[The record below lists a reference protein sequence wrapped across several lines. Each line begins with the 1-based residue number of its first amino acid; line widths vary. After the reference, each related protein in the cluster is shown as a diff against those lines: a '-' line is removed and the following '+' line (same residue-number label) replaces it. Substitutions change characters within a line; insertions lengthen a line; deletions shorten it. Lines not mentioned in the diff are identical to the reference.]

1 MEDFKMLMDK
11 TIGVFNTMIVLWG
24 HTFSFWEVVLFT
36 VVTAIAIRVV
46 AAILFND

>member
-11 TIGVFNTMIVLWG
+11 TIGVFSTQVSIWG
-24 HTFSFWEVVLFT
+24 HSFSFWEVVLFT